1 MGQVS
6 VFKDHIVKVPFKGS
20 GVVSYAKES
29 KEGRDSK
36 WPAVLSDIWRHI
48 WCILILPQIVLKI
61 SLLGSF
67 GRCCTLFRTG
77 TELCWSLVWNGL
89 VGWCYFF
96 TLLEAHSEKI

>member
-36 WPAVLSDIWRHI
+36 
-48 WCILILPQIVLKI
+48 
-61 SLLGSF
+61 
-67 GRCCTLFRTG
+67 
-77 TELCWSLVWNGL
+77 
-89 VGWCYFF
+89 
-96 TLLEAHSEKI
+96 